1 MSVQAL
7 AHELIAAS
15 GIHSGGGV
23 LVPNPAPAPPT
34 GLTTQASLALSWLK
48 WLGIVFGVGA
58 LIFCGIKVMAG
69 RHGRSN
75 TGAEGVTG
83 IGWVIAGLTVIA
95 LSAGIVRAFA

>member
-7 AHELIAAS
+7 AHEVITS
-15 GIHSGGGV
+15 GV
-23 LVPNPAPAPPT
+23 LVPNPAPKAPP
-34 GLTTQASLALSWLK
+34 GLTAQASLALSWLK
-48 WLGIVFGVGA
+48 GLGVVFAVGA
-58 LIFCGIKVMAG
+58 LIFCGIKVMVG

-95 LSAGIVRAFA
+95 VSAGIVKAFT